1 MQKNVSYGEDY
12 DFLYFPSTDFT
23 GMVVGLGDTLTLL
36 NYDSPTTKVYQELVS
51 SSFGENWANKSNS
64 QFVSART
71 DFDET
76 QYRNGFA
83 KKQYKQIQNSLHLN
97 LFRFD
102 GSMLMKN
109 GTGKKILWT
118 SLRKFITQSNDYL
131 EEIAEEVDARIKREL
146 EEN

>member
-1 MQKNVSYGEDY
+1 MTE
-12 DFLYFPSTDFT
+12 
-23 GMVVGLGDTLTLL
+23 
-36 NYDSPTTKVYQELVS
+36 EL
-51 SSFGENWANKSNS
+51 KP
-64 QFVSART
+64 
-71 DFDET
+71 
-76 QYRNGFA
+76 
-83 KKQYKQIQNSLHLN
+83 QYKQIQNSLNLN

-131 EEIAEEVDARIKREL
+131 EEIAEEIDARIKREL

>member
-1 MQKNVSYGEDY
+1 M
-12 DFLYFPSTDFT
+12 
-23 GMVVGLGDTLTLL
+23 
-36 NYDSPTTKVYQELVS
+36 
-51 SSFGENWANKSNS
+51 
-64 QFVSART
+64 SART
-71 DFDET
+71 DFDDS
-76 QYRNGFA
+76 QYSNGFA
-83 KKQYKQIQNSLHLN
+83 KKQYKQIQNSLSLN

-131 EEIAEEVDARIKREL
+131 EEIAEEIDTRIKREF